1 MKVCVCFANKFFTY
15 ILKNDESVDFGNCR
29 TIERARMCERE
40 KGNQTDGS
48 ANRHLCLFHLRGLK
62 RYPALCITFDL
73 VRCAIFG
80 KIVMLLILIWLFESY
95 DLTLA
100 EKPTNLLRTVF
111 TKIPLCSTQETHPWR
126 TTWFFTAQT
135 KLFPS
140 TFFSFS
146 SPILFPSLSL
156 ILLAIANWTFFFLS
170 LSVSLCLSLTHSFFL
185 PLSHSLTHTQPL
197 SPSLSFYHSLTH

>member
-80 KIVMLLILIWLFESY
+80 KIVMLLILIW
-95 DLTLA
+95 
-100 EKPTNLLRTVF
+100 
-111 TKIPLCSTQETHPWR
+111 
-126 TTWFFTAQT
+126 
-135 KLFPS
+135 
-140 TFFSFS
+140 
-146 SPILFPSLSL
+146 
-156 ILLAIANWTFFFLS
+156 
-170 LSVSLCLSLTHSFFL
+170 
-185 PLSHSLTHTQPL
+185 
-197 SPSLSFYHSLTH
+197 